1 MNRVMTHGPI
11 RCAGNKSLLGELVL
25 LQWAEKFR
33 MTQNS
38 PFSKVLKVSLVSSV
52 ALVRVYS
59 TLMKEESY
67 ETYDDNEF
75 HVIETPMLG
84 FKSDEY
90 ELRKRSKKN
99 DERISSGVPVRCAGD
114 SFIRRMVSFRETEL
128 PKAIIESTQ
137 DQTAAIF
144 RKCPQVPQQMGL
156 TFKWLFTEED
166 LTGKYFESLAYFVDW
181 DQICK
186 DIHKFLHFFGCKIGP
201 NLDIIK
207 RFKSKWLL
215 LEDEPAAFCLLVAF
229 GCSAPDSIGSLT
241 GLDGYALIQ
250 DVCRKVFVDSLLE
263 VGLEVFDIYA
273 PA

>member
-1 MNRVMTHGPI
+1 
-11 RCAGNKSLLGELVL
+11 
-25 LQWAEKFR
+25 
-33 MTQNS
+33 
-38 PFSKVLKVSLVSSV
+38 
-52 ALVRVYS
+52 
-59 TLMKEESY
+59 
-67 ETYDDNEF
+67 
-75 HVIETPMLG
+75 
-84 FKSDEY
+84 
-90 ELRKRSKKN
+90 
-99 DERISSGVPVRCAGD
+99 
-114 SFIRRMVSFRETEL
+114 MVSFRKTERPVTSFRMDGCTIKNWRKL
-128 PKAIIESTQ
+128 VAKNFVEGKTKKITNQ

-166 LTGKYFESLAYFVDW
+166 LTGNYFESLAYFVDW

-215 LEDEPAAFCLLVAF
+215 LEDEPAAFCLLVGF

-250 DVCRKVFVDSLLE
+250 DVF
-263 VGLEVFDIYA
+263 
-273 PA
+273 